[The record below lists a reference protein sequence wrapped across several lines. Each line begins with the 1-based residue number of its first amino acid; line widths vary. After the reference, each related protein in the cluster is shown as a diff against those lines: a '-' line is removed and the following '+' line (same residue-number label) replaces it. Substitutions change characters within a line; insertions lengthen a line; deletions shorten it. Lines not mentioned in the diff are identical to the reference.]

1 MRSVTPRPVLLV
13 FVLFLAAGAVVA
25 IEFGLGGGPPPASS
39 ASPPEREE
47 ATPAPAEETTAS
59 REEQDEARTTGGPTA
74 ETTAG
79 ERTSAPPP
87 DQAAE
92 ERAANRT
99 AEQERVSRKEEEFRR
114 AVEIVGPSGFVN
126 ADGVSLEAARGE
138 KVVLLDFWTYSCIN
152 CQNTQPYLNAW
163 HERYADDGL
172 LVVGVHTPEFEFEKD
187 YENVRAAVAAAGIEY
202 PVVLDNDYATWRAYD
217 QRYWP
222 TMYLIDADGFVR
234 YRTIGEGAY
243 EETEAEIRKL
253 LAEKD
258 QSPG

>member
-13 FVLFLAAGAVVA
+13 FVLLLAAGAVVA
-25 IEFGLGGGPPPASS
+25 IEFGLGGGSSPTGS

-47 ATPAPAEETTAS
+47 ATPAPAEETTAD
-59 REEQDEARTTGGPTA
+59 REEQDEPRKAE
-74 ETTAG
+74 ETTTG
-79 ERTSAPPP
+79 ERTTPPPP
-87 DQAAE
+87 D
-92 ERAANRT
+92 RAARDRA

-258 QSPG
+258 RAPG